1 VSGELEMDRQA
12 SELLEKIRQQ
22 YETSPYPRVP
32 LDDSPKNDF
41 NSLFIHNIVTSYY
54 LRYQKI
60 IETKGKVI
68 LDAGCGSGYKAL
80 ILAEANPEAQIIGID
95 ISEESVKLAR
105 HRLEH
110 HGFDNAEFHTLS
122 IYDLPSLGIK
132 FDYINNDEVLYLLPD
147 PVAALNT
154 MKAVLKPQGII
165 RTNLHSALQRS
176 GYFRAQEVF
185 RNIGLTDSNPGD
197 LEVEITLET
206 MKSLKDGVDLKSRTW
221 QPVYEAEGG
230 KQSVLM
236 NYLLQSDN
244 GFTIPEMF
252 NMLRTSDLEFIS
264 MINWR
269 HWEIMDLFKEPDNLP
284 VFLAMT
290 LPELDVEQRLHL
302 FELLHPG
309 HRLLDFWCGHPNLE
323 EPVVQLCEWGV
334 SDWLCG
340 RVHLHPQLQK
350 PKVKEDL
357 IECIAEQ
364 KPFQIS
370 KYIGVPTI
378 APVEIESTIAA
389 CILPL
394 WEKVQPISDLVER
407 WCKIRPLHPVTLE
420 PMSQQ
425 AAWGE
430 IKKLLSKLEV
440 FLYVL
445 LERST

>member
-1 VSGELEMDRQA
+1 MDRQA

-105 HRLEH
+105 HRLKH

-132 FDYINNDEVLYLLPD
+132 FDYINNDEVLYLFSD
-147 PVAALNT
+147 PVAALKA
-154 MKAVLKPQGII
+154 MKSVLKSQGII
-165 RTNLHSALQRS
+165 RANLHSALQRS
-176 GYFRAQEVF
+176 AYFRAQELF
-185 RNIGLTDSNPGD
+185 RKIGLTDSNPGD
-197 LEVEITLET
+197 LEVEMTLEM
-206 MKSLKDGVDLKSRTW
+206 MKSLKDGVDLKSKTW
-221 QPVYEAEGG
+221 QPAYEGEEG
-230 KQSVLM
+230 KQIVLM
-236 NYLLQSDN
+236 NYLIQSDN
-244 GFTIPEMF
+244 GFTIPEIF
-252 NMLRTSDLEFIS
+252 AMLRTSNLEFSS
-264 MINWR
+264 MVNWR
-269 HWEIMDLFKEPDNLP
+269 HWEIMDLFKERDNLP
-284 VFLAMT
+284 VLLGMT
-290 LPELDVEQRLHL
+290 LPELNVEQQLQL
-302 FELLHPG
+302 FELLHPC
-309 HRLLDFWCGHPNLE
+309 HRLLDFWCGHPNQE
-323 EPVVQLCEWGV
+323 EPVVQLSEWAA
-334 SDWLCG
+334 SDWLSG

-364 KPFQIS
+364 KPFRLS
-370 KYIGVPTI
+370 NYIGVPTI
-378 APVEIESTIAA
+378 APVDIESTVAA
-389 CILPL
+389 CLLPL
-394 WEKVQPISDLVER
+394 WEGVQPISSLVER
-407 WCKIRPLHPVTLE
+407 WCKIRPLHPATLE

-430 IKKLLSKLEV
+430 VKKLLSKLEV

-445 LERST
+445 LERLA